1 MAEINRLYGKALY
14 DLVVQHGKLE
24 ACLDQAAQIRDA
36 LKQSESQQILTNPLI
51 SKAEK
56 IRFLNKVHFGTIKEP
71 IEAPLGAFWELLID
85 KNREGILVSSL
96 TEFLRLGDRWRG
108 IVEAHV
114 VSATDLRPE
123 QVSALH
129 ELLTRKLR
137 KTVDMT
143 VSLDPSLI
151 GGFYLNVDGHTV
163 DSSVRRRLQDMK
175 RSIERGEGF
184 DGPQT

>member
-14 DLVVQHGKLE
+14 DLAEEYGNLE
-24 ACLDQAAQIRDA
+24 ACLDQAVLVRDT
-36 LKQSESQQILTNPLI
+36 LKLPESQQILSNPLI
-51 SKAEK
+51 SKKSKFE
-56 IRFLNKVHFGTIKEP
+56 FLKEAFLDALEDPFGSF
-71 IEAPLGAFWELLID
+71 LELLIS
-85 KNREGILVSSL
+85 KNREEILVPSL
-96 TEFLRLGDRWRG
+96 TEFLRMGDRFRG
-108 IVEAHV
+108 VVEAHV
-114 VSATDLRPE
+114 VSAVKLRPE

-129 ELLTRKLR
+129 DVLRRKLE

-143 VSLDPSLI
+143 VTVDPALI

>member
-14 DLVVQHGKLE
+14 DLAEQYGNLD
-24 ACLDQAAQIRDA
+24 ACLDQAVLVRDT
-36 LKQSESQQILTNPLI
+36 LKLTESQQILANPLI
-51 SKAEK
+51 SKESKFAFLKEAFLDTLAEPFSS
-56 IRFLNKVHFGTIKEP
+56 FL
-71 IEAPLGAFWELLID
+71 ELLIS
-85 KNREGILVSSL
+85 KNREALLVPSL
-96 TEFLRLGDRWRG
+96 TEFLRMGDRWRG
-108 IVEAHV
+108 VVEAHV
-114 VSATDLRPE
+114 VSAVMLRPE

-129 ELLTRKLR
+129 DVLQRKLE

-143 VSLDPSLI
+143 VTVDPALI